1 MPQIY
6 NGVLYVCNR
15 GMYVCNTHMYVCNN
29 VCNGVYNNE
38 KV

>member
-15 GMYVCNTHMYVCNN
+15 GMYVCNTHMYVCNT
-29 VCNGVYNNE
+29 VCNGVYNKE